1 MTRERPRDEGAEY
14 TGRVMGEV
22 KRLRAAKGWSAQR
35 LAEEMTAAGVPWN
48 TDIVVNLEHGRRK
61 SLRVHELLA
70 LAWCLDVDS
79 PVDLLVPGPDD
90 TAFPVVPRIRMAPE
104 VVRAWCQ
111 GTTGPLRRLA
121 EKSPDEIWAIRL
133 EMESLEQV
141 AEQMLRLARSGI
153 PGVHRREDRTDGQ
166 D

>member
-14 TGRVMGEV
+14 TARIMDEV

-70 LAWCLDVDS
+70 LAWCLDADS

-90 TAFPVVPRIRMAPE
+90 TAFPVIPRIKMAPA

-111 GTTGPLRRLA
+111 GRTGPLRKLA
-121 EKSPDEIWAIRL
+121 EKSPDEIWAIR
-133 EMESLEQV
+133 MEAEATERIAEQV
-141 AEQMLRLARSGI
+141 LRLARSGI
-153 PGVHRREDRTDGQ
+153 PGVHRREDGTDGQ